1 MNCNKKISFMMMIIT
16 LAGILFCLFN
26 GCKVLAENGKEISL
40 DETASSFKITE
51 VVDDSTGTNLLDDSS
66 SKEVTYGDNIIVTI
80 DWAFDDRTSITTNDV
95 FTYQLPDKITFNTVT
110 DKDIVD
116 GNKVVGKFSII
127 DNKIYIQYSDN
138 TFCDQNQRQGS
149 LSFSGC
155 IDDDGKGNKPEE
167 EVTIEFPGA
176 VNLTVHMVPPT
187 ENAKVS
193 VSKKIKDTDTSI
205 RDHIYDCYIA
215 IKSKG
220 KNNNISFYD
229 EMYPGMSL
237 YSKPEYYTDENYSEP
252 LDEGRLT
259 DSTKAPGTSVRE
271 INSVIDTMNN
281 EDVIYVHYQV
291 KVDPAMYEWES
302 AKEYV
307 SNGGFG
313 NFYPNSYIG
322 KVPNRA
328 VVKSDEDPEE
338 HTSWADV
345 ITLRGSFDKW
355 ANGNVKNDGLL
366 NWQIILYSIYGS
378 DYSKGYIRDVLPA
391 HTSIVPS
398 SLHAKTSNGEISG
411 GITVEEEPDSAT
423 GDTVVRLV
431 FSKDVMDYLKSDENA
446 DVLIEYQTKVDE
458 QEEDTKRYY
467 NVAEIY
473 YDGVSLMTASNDM
486 NYTKPEALTKNGKY
500 NNATAPDA
508 EYEIVINPAALD
520 LDPNSDVLYLEDV
533 MSSSYELVAGSINVS
548 PAADDFAF
556 DASSNK
562 MTFTLKD
569 STSYKIT
576 YSARM
581 TLPLGTDLDSSNS
594 GNDAKLYSKNKVL
607 KETSKSFSGKVLKA
621 AGSSVSTKNPGT
633 IYLTKHDADSSNKL
647 LPDAKFE
654 LVAMEGK
661 DEVTKTSNVLKA
673 TTDDKGSL
681 TFGELE
687 RGVVFM
693 LQETDAPD
701 GYELEKTP
709 KFYAFATARS
719 EFSNKVTFAGQEY
732 PLNIIDVGGVDI
744 SVVVVNKVKEE
755 ATTEETTTEE
765 KTTEK
770 KTEEKT
776 SEVTTEATTEATSEN
791 TTASTEATT
800 ETTSEVTTEATTE
813 AVTELTTEEVT
824 TEKATELPTS
834 EATTEE
840 KTTEEKTTEV
850 TTTEEKTT
858 EVTTEE
864 KTTEEKTTEVTTEE
878 KTTEVT
884 TEEKAT
890 EEKTTEVTTT
900 EEKTTEA
907 LTEEKTTEEKTTEE
921 KTTEVTTAEEKTT
934 EATTEE
940 KTTEEK
946 TTEEKTTEVTTTEE
960 KTTEATTE
968 EKTTEEKKEVVSSE
982 DKTTEEKTTETTT
995 AVITSNSDKVNKTPS
1010 SDPKTEASTQIT
1022 TEKGTYSGEDT
1033 KSGEKTSE
1041 DNKSKD
1047 SKDKKSDDSKNKT
1060 SDDKTDS
1067 TTKDTSDKTT
1077 QTSTSSSAGSGVTTE
1092 SSTQSSPSVPSNGR
1106 TSSGVRTGDNAAIVL
1121 AIMLA
1126 VISIVGTVAIIIVK
1140 KHR

>member
-1 MNCNKKISFMMMIIT
+1 MNCNKKISFMRMIIT

-776 SEVTTEATTEATSEN
+776 SEVTTEATSEN

-813 AVTELTTEEVT
+813 AVTELTTEVVT

-907 LTEEKTTEEKTTEE
+907 ITEEKTTEEKTTEE